1 MFKKNKFTML
11 LLIFSLMIIERV
23 SMVYSQDTS
32 SGIGSIPEGQTWYIC
47 SKGATNFIDYS
58 MRMVETSQDPTPGF
72 GTNVI
77 GNHPKQFNTVG
88 LLTMVA
94 NYTNIRALVDPSRPI
109 VLFREELSCN
119 VEPVKECSKSTNPP
133 LSIQDI
139 LCLAIMNPNSN
150 TTKFTASISFDQN
163 ASKPIL
169 TIPPPIDDN
178 PSNTNNSPSSSPT
191 KSTPYID
198 PTETHSFFVNIANRS
213 KIIDPGYLLLLGSF
227 ISIILT

>member
-1 MFKKNKFTML
+1 
-11 LLIFSLMIIERV
+11 MIIERV
-23 SMVYSQDTS
+23 S
-32 SGIGSIPEGQTWYIC
+32 I
-47 SKGATNFIDYS
+47 GATNFIDYS

-109 VLFREELSCN
+109 VLFREELS
-119 VEPVKECSKSTNPP
+119 S
-133 LSIQDI
+133 
-139 LCLAIMNPNSN
+139 IMNPNSN

-169 TIPPPIDDN
+169 TIPPPIDDSPN
-178 PSNTNNSPSSSPT
+178 NTNNSPSSSPT
-191 KSTPYID
+191 KSTPLY
-198 PTETHSFFVNIANRS
+198 
-213 KIIDPGYLLLLGSF
+213 
-227 ISIILT
+227 

>member
-1 MFKKNKFTML
+1 
-11 LLIFSLMIIERV
+11 
-23 SMVYSQDTS
+23 
-32 SGIGSIPEGQTWYIC
+32 
-47 SKGATNFIDYS
+47 

-150 TTKFTASISFDQN
+150 ITKFTASISFDQN